1 MHPTFISTNENC
13 QGYIPFNQKRII
25 LTCLNQDKPGRNS
38 LMLLWFKDLINLTEE
53 VTIHRP
59 NFSTLLSST
68 FIKWQM
74 ARQKPSSVTAKNQL
88 QLVTLLMKGSQ
99 RLVLLLFLTFRVLQN
114 PSREFW
120 IATTLKLLK
129 KPFQTL
135 WHIFAKLKYPVTKE
149 QRTDAIY
156 VIPCN
161 DCDNEYIGQ
170 TNVSLV
176 HVWKSIR
183 KRFSFAKR
191 KIQLYRSTHA
201 WLTIQLGGIILK
213 LSPLICVTT
222 SAFVWRLSMLT
233 PPTFL

>member
-1 MHPTFISTNENC
+1 
-13 QGYIPFNQKRII
+13 
-25 LTCLNQDKPGRNS
+25 
-38 LMLLWFKDLINLTEE
+38 MLLWFKDLMNLTKE

-59 NFSTLLSST
+59 NVSTLLSST

-74 ARQKPSSVTAKNQL
+74 ARQKPSSVTAINQL

-99 RLVLLLFLTFRVLQN
+99 RLVLLLFLTFRALQN

-120 IATTLKLLK
+120 IATTLKLLQ
-129 KPFQTL
+129 KPIQTL
-135 WHIFAKLKYPVTKE
+135 WHIFAKLKDPVTKE

-156 VIPCN
+156 IIPCN

-176 HVWKSIR
+176 HVWKSIK

-201 WLTIQLGGIILK
+201 
-213 LSPLICVTT
+213 
-222 SAFVWRLSMLT
+222 
-233 PPTFL
+233 